1 MKTSLEK
8 LSDFCIALENQ
19 NQKSEKKNLDLI
31 ENIKIHKIHEEG
43 GQPLWKTVKHT
54 VL

>member
-8 LSDFCIALENQ
+8 LSEFCITLENQ
-19 NQKSEKKNLDLI
+19 NQKKSEKKNSDLI
-31 ENIKIHKIHEEG
+31 EDIKIHEEG